1 MDTISLENKIGFFFK
16 NENILK
22 EALTH
27 RSYLN
32 ENPSWKLPHNER
44 LEFLG
49 DAVLELIST
58 QYLWEIRPKSEEGS
72 LTLLRAALVNT
83 KILAKVAE
91 EIGLKDHLLASRGE
105 TQMIGR
111 AMETILADA
120 FEALTGAIYVDQGFS
135 AAQKFLSQFLFPRL
149 GEIEKKQLYKDPK
162 SLLQEISQ
170 ADFRVTPVY
179 KLLSESGPDHARIF
193 SVGVYFGD
201 ELKGEGS
208 GPSKQEAEIEAAKK
222 ALDRLESG
230 ISPPAGS

>member
-1 MDTISLENKIGFFFK
+1 MDRISLENKIGIYFK

-32 ENPSWKLPHNER
+32 ENSSWKLPHNER

-58 QYLWEIRPKSEEGS
+58 QYLWKTHPKFEEGP

-83 KILAKVAE
+83 KMLAKVAE
-91 EIGLKDHLLASRGE
+91 EIGLQKYLLVSKGE
-105 TQMIGR
+105 AQMTGR

-120 FEALTGAIYVDQGFS
+120 FEALSGAIYVDQGFEV
-135 AAQKFLSQFLFPRL
+135 ARKFLAQFLFPYL

-170 ADFRVTPVY
+170 ADFKVTPVY

-193 SVGVYFGD
+193 VVGVYFGD
-201 ELKGEGS
+201 ELQGEGS
-208 GPSKQEAEIEAAKK
+208 GPSKQEAEAEAAKH
-222 ALDRLESG
+222 ALEKLK
-230 ISPPAGS
+230 